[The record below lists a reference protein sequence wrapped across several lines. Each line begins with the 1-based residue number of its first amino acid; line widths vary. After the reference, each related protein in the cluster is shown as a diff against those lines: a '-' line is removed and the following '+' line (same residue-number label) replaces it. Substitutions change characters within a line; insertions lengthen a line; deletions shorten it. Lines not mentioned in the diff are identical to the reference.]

1 MKKIIVFIVFI
12 VFFTPVLLQAQQ
24 KFEGMVQYLV
34 TQNWAKKLA
43 AVPYISQQQKER
55 AAYMWG
61 NRSEWKQYA
70 NLYFTENVS
79 KYEDSE
85 EKADPR
91 EDNSYSWRKELF
103 FMKRDFEN
111 NTMSDA
117 IEHEGQNYLIED
129 DLEPLEWKIQN
140 DLKEVAGHICMKAFT
155 EDTLKNQKIVAWFAQ
170 DIPIKA
176 GPDRF
181 SGLPGMILEID
192 INEGAMVITANKI
205 DLKKLTTEL
214 DLPKKIK
221 SKKIKSA
228 DYQAMVKKFIMEK
241 RKEEAFPFWGIR
253 Y

>member
-1 MKKIIVFIVFI
+1 MKKIVIILLFIA
-12 VFFTPVLLQAQQ
+12 PAMLEAQQ
-24 KFEGMVQYLV
+24 SFEGMVQYLV
-34 TQNWAKKLA
+34 VQNWSKKLA
-43 AVPYISQQQKER
+43 AVPYISKQQKER

-61 NRSEWKQYA
+61 SRSEWKEYA
-70 NLYFTENVS
+70 NLYFTPTVS

-85 EKADPR
+85 EKADPN
-91 EDNSYSWRKELF
+91 DDDSYSWRKELF
-103 FMKRDFEN
+103 FLKRDFEN
-111 NTMSDA
+111 NTMTDA
-117 IEHEGQNYLIED
+117 LSHLGKNYLIED
-129 DLEPLEWKIQN
+129 DIQPIEWKIQN

-170 DIPIKA
+170 DMPIKA

-181 SGLPGMILEID
+181 SGLPGMILEVD
-192 INEGAMVITANKI
+192 INDGAMTITANRI

-228 DYQAMVKKFIMEK
+228 EYQDLMKKYIFEK

>member
-1 MKKIIVFIVFI
+1 MS
-12 VFFTPVLLQAQQ
+12 LQAQQ
-24 KFEGMVQYLV
+24 KWEGMVQYLV
-34 TQNWAKKLA
+34 VQNWTKKLA
-43 AVPYISQQQKER
+43 AVPYISKKDKER
-55 AAYMWG
+55 SAYMWG
-61 NRSEWKQYA
+61 SRSEWKQYA
-70 NLYFTENVS
+70 NLYFTPTVS

-85 EKADPR
+85 EKADPND
-91 EDNSYSWRKELF
+91 EDNYSWRKELF

-111 NTMSDA
+111 NTMVDA
-117 IEHEGQNYLIED
+117 IEHVGKNYLIED
-129 DLEPLEWKIQN
+129 DIEPIEWKIQN

-181 SGLPGMILEID
+181 SGLPGMILEVD
-192 INEGAMVITANKI
+192 INDGAMTITANRI

-221 SKKIKSA
+221 SKKIKNA
-228 DYQAMVKKFIMEK
+228 AYQDLVKTFIMEK
-241 RKEEAFPFWGIR
+241 RKEESFPFWGIR

>member
-1 MKKIIVFIVFI
+1 MKKIVIILFFIAPAI
-12 VFFTPVLLQAQQ
+12 LQAQQ
-24 KFEGMVQYLV
+24 NFEGMVQYLV
-34 TQNWAKKLA
+34 VQNWAKKLA
-43 AVPYISQQQKER
+43 AVPYISKQQKER

-61 NRSEWKQYA
+61 NRSEWKEYA
-70 NLYFTENVS
+70 NLYFTPTVT
-79 KYEDSE
+79 KYEESE
-85 EKADPR
+85 EKADPN
-91 EDNSYSWRKELF
+91 DDDSYSWRKELF
-103 FMKRDFEN
+103 FLKRDFEN
-111 NTMSDA
+111 NTMTDA
-117 IEHEGQNYLIED
+117 LSHLGKNYLIED
-129 DLEPLEWKIQN
+129 EIQPIEWKIQN

-176 GPDRF
+176 GPDRY
-181 SGLPGMILEID
+181 SGLPGMILEVD
-192 INEGAMVITANKI
+192 INDGAMTITANRI

-228 DYQAMVKKFIMEK
+228 EYQDLMKKYIFEK